1 MTTEPIV
8 YILDVHYLIFRAY
21 YALPALRAPDGTPVG
36 AARGYAQTLARLLR
50 DLAPEYVAAAA
61 DFALTSFRNDLYA
74 DYKKGRTEAPPDL
87 EPQFA
92 LCEEVTRALGIRFFS
107 VRDFEADDVI
117 ATLVRRLEAI
127 PATVWIVTR
136 DKDLAALASERVG
149 LLDPAGRKRQGPSEI
164 EARFGVPPELLPD
177 YLALVGD
184 PTDRIPGVRGV
195 GASTARALL
204 RHFGGINAIPLE
216 ERGWEGIDLPQPE
229 RVRRYLEEGQPALEL
244 SRELVRLR
252 DDLPIDAELPDLRY
266 RGASR
271 SQLTPLL
278 ERLGFS
284 RLLRQ
289 VPRWID

>member
-36 AARGYAQTLARLLR
+36 AVRGYAQTLARLLR
-50 DLAPEYVAAAA
+50 DLAPGYVAAAA
-61 DFALTSFRNDLYA
+61 DFALTSFRNELYPG
-74 DYKKGRTEAPPDL
+74 YKLGRTEAPPDL
-87 EPQFA
+87 EPQFG
-92 LCEEVTRALGIRFFS
+92 LCEEVTRGLGIRFFS

-117 ATLVRRLEAI
+117 ATLVRRLEAA
-127 PATVWIVTR
+127 PARVWIVTR

-149 LLDPAGRKRQGPSEI
+149 LLDPAGRKRQGPAEI
-164 EARFGVPPELLPD
+164 EARFGVPPRLLPD

-184 PTDRIPGVRGV
+184 ATDRIPGVRGV

-204 RHFGGINAIPLE
+204 RHFGGIDAIPLE
-216 ERGWEGIDLPQPE
+216 ERGWKGIDLPQPD
-229 RVRRYLEEGQPALEL
+229 RVRRYLEQGRPALEL

-252 DDLPIDAELPDLRY
+252 DDLPIDAELADLRY
-266 RGASR
+266 RGANR
-271 SQLTPLL
+271 GQLAPLL
-278 ERLGFS
+278 ERLGYS

-289 VPRWID
+289 VPRWSD